1 MTRPGPLLGSLVLH
15 GLLVG
20 VVLFPWPKAE
30 RPPVLNAV
38 PVTIVS
44 DEITVAAAPADNPQP
59 EPVLEDAATAPPPP
73 EPEPEPTPPTPAPT
87 PPPPRP
93 QPRTTPAP
101 TPPPKKTETP
111 PRPNPRPEQP
121 RPQPR
126 REEPSLDLDAL
137 AGPRR
142 PSPNTGTRAPTGQQ
156 GAGVASQAIGRSD
169 LQALARQITPH
180 WVLNCDL
187 PGAADLEIRV
197 YVRLSEQGRVVGAP
211 RLDRPRPDATWRA
224 AADGVLRAIQAAAPF
239 DMPEGYEAQEIPFI
253 FRTATQCAGR

>member
-1 MTRPGPLLGSLVLH
+1 VLH

-20 VVLFPWPKAE
+20 LVLFPWPKAE

-73 EPEPEPTPPTPAPT
+73 EPEPEPTPLEPTPT

-93 QPRTTPAP
+93 QSRPTPAP
-101 TPPPKKTETP
+101 TPPPKKTDTP

-156 GAGVASQAIGRSD
+156 GAGVASQAIGQSD
-169 LQALARQITPH
+169 LRALARQITPY
-180 WVLNCDL
+180 WNVNCEL

-197 YVRLSEQGRVVGAP
+197 YVRLSEQGRVVGTP
-211 RLDRPRPDATWRA
+211 RLDRPRSDATWRV

-239 DMPEGYEAQEIPFI
+239 DMPEDYEAQEVRFV
-253 FRTATQCAGR
+253 FTTATQCAGR

>member
-1 MTRPGPLLGSLVLH
+1 VTRPGPLLGSLVLH

-59 EPVLEDAATAPPPP
+59 EPVLDDAATAPPPP
-73 EPEPEPTPPTPAPT
+73 EPEPEPPTPAPT
-87 PPPPRP
+87 PPPLRP
-93 QPRTTPAP
+93 QPRPTPAP

-111 PRPNPRPEQP
+111 PRPTPPRPEQP

-142 PSPNTGTRAPTGQQ
+142 PGPNTGTRAPTGQQ

-187 PGAADLEIRV
+187 PVAAELEIRV
-197 YVRLSEQGRVVGAP
+197 YVRLSEQGRVVGVP
-211 RLDRPRPDATWRA
+211 RLDRPRTDATWRA

>member
-1 MTRPGPLLGSLVLH
+1 MTRPGPILASIVLH
-15 GLLVG
+15 GLLLG
-20 VVLFPWPKAE
+20 AALFPWPRAE
-30 RPPVLNAV
+30 RLPVLNAV

-59 EPVLEDAATAPPPP
+59 EPVLEDAATAPPP
-73 EPEPEPTPPTPAPT
+73 EPEPEPTPPEPAPT

-93 QPRTTPAP
+93 LPRPTPAL

-142 PSPNTGTRAPTGQQ
+142 PSSNTGTRAPTGQQ
-156 GAGVASQAIGRSD
+156 GSGVASQAIGRSD

-180 WVLNCDL
+180 WNVSCDL
-187 PGAADLEIRV
+187 PGAADLEVGV
-197 YVRLSEQGRVVGAP
+197 YVTLSGQGRVVGAP
-211 RLDRPRPDATWRA
+211 RLDRPRSDATWRA

-239 DMPEGYEAQEIPFI
+239 DMPAGYEQQEVRFT